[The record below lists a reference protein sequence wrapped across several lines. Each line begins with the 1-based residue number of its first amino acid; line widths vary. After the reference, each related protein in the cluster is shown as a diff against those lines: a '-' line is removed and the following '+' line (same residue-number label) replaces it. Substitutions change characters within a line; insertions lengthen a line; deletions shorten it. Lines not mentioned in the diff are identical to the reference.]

1 MTKRI
6 AILVLG
12 VAMSMGLALRANTLS
27 MANPQDDKME
37 SQDKGK
43 MKTDKMDKMDKKD
56 GMKSDGMKS
65 SAMKDGM
72 KDNMKDGMKK
82 DDMKK

>member
-12 VAMSMGLALRANTLS
+12 VAMSVGLALRANTLS
-27 MANPQDDKME
+27 VAHPQDDKME

-43 MKTDKMDKMDKKD
+43 MKTDKMDKMDKMDKND
-56 GMKSDGMKS
+56 KMDKK
-65 SAMKDGM
+65 KT
-72 KDNMKDGMKK
+72 KKHKK
-82 DDMKK
+82 DKMDKMDDKGKMDEKM

>member
-12 VAMSMGLALRANTLS
+12 VAMSVGLALRANTLS

-43 MKTDKMDKMDKKD
+43 MKTDKMDKMDKNDKMD
-56 GMKSDGMKS
+56 KK
-65 SAMKDGM
+65 KT
-72 KDNMKDGMKK
+72 KKHKK
-82 DDMKK
+82 DKMDKMDDKGKMDEKM